1 MSRTVAQSLSVFEM
15 DALSVVDGAN
25 LGDFLG
31 IADDLQCDDVYHLN
45 DTAQRSDIVVRQI
58 SPRTMRICETSPLGH
73 AGAELVLDCCISFM
87 GNDGATV
94 DLVVLV
100 EVDDLG
106 LVANIYGLPLG
117 HMAPKTDYRIIG
129 IDAETTERKFAQ
141 VACVSFTR
149 GTMITLAT
157 GAQKPVEELREG
169 DKVLT
174 RDDGPQPV
182 RWIGQTTERA
192 AGDFAPIRIAAGTLN
207 NSSDLL
213 VSPDHRLFIYQRRDQ
228 FGAGRS
234 ELMVKACHLV
244 NGDTVRRAEG
254 GYVDYFQLLFD
265 EHQIIYAEGIAAET
279 LLVDSRTRAA
289 LPQELDKR
297 LATALPTH
305 SNRLRADFELS
316 EAMARRPD
324 AVELLKRASSR

>member
-1 MSRTVAQSLSVFEM
+1 MSRTTAQTLSVYEM
-15 DALSVVDGAN
+15 DALCVVDGAN
-25 LGDFLG
+25 LGDSLG
-31 IADDLQCDDVYHLN
+31 IAEDLQHDDVYHLCE
-45 DTAQRSDIVVRQI
+45 TARRSDIVVRQI
-58 SPRTMRICETSPLGH
+58 SPRRMRICETSPLGD

-94 DLVVLV
+94 DLLVLV
-100 EVDDLG
+100 EVDAQG
-106 LVANIYGLPLG
+106 HVAQVYALPLG
-117 HMAPKTDYRIIG
+117 HLSPKTDYRIIG
-129 IDAETTERKFAQ
+129 IDTEQAERQFARA
-141 VACVSFTR
+141 ACVSFTR
-149 GTMITLAT
+149 GTMITLAS
-157 GAQKPVEELREG
+157 GAQRPVEALREG
-169 DKVLT
+169 DMVLT

-192 AGDFAPIRIAAGTLN
+192 AGEFAPIRIAAGTLN

-234 ELMVKACHLV
+234 ELMVKARHLV
-244 NGDTVRRAEG
+244 NGDTVRRVEG

-265 EHQIIYAEGIAAET
+265 AHQIIYAEGISAET
-279 LLVDSRTRAA
+279 LLVDNRTRAA

-324 AVELLKRASSR
+324 AVDLLKRASGR